1 MAGKV
6 RSPESQVR
14 SRLPEFRNPQSLR
27 AGGPLGPEAAIG
39 IPNSQLPARLK
50 RVGLF
55 GGTFDPIHY
64 GHLRAAE
71 EARLLLPLDQVIF
84 VPAALPPHK
93 QNELL
98 SDPQQRLEMVERAV
112 AGNVYFSVS
121 DVEIASLEK
130 PSYTVQTVEY
140 FLSRVSVEIFCLMGM
155 DSFREIET
163 WKEYRRLLELCR
175 VVVVTRPGLPGGSR
189 FSCPP
194 KLKPLLSR
202 SLGDLA
208 DPGKRIFIL
217 PVTGF
222 EVSSTRIRGLARAGQ
237 SIRYLLPPEVE
248 EYIREEGLYKSS
260 NSKA

>member
-1 MAGKV
+1 MKRMKPPAPG
-6 RSPESQVR
+6 
-14 SRLPEFRNPQSLR
+14 
-27 AGGPLGPEAAIG
+27 
-39 IPNSQLPARLK
+39 SQLPARLK

-84 VPAALPPHK
+84 IPAALPPHK
-93 QNELL
+93 QHESL
-98 SDPQQRLEMVERAV
+98 SDPRHRLEMVERAV

-121 DVEIASLEK
+121 DVEIACLKK

-140 FLSRVSVEIFCLMGM
+140 FLSRLSIEIFCLMGL

-189 FSCPP
+189 VSCPP
-194 KLKPLLSR
+194 KLKPLLAR
-202 SLGDLA
+202 SLRDLA
-208 DPGKRIFIL
+208 DPSKRIFIL

-222 EVSSTRIRGLARAGQ
+222 EVSSTQIRGLARAGQ
-237 SIRYLLPPEVE
+237 SLSYLLPPEVE
-248 EYIREEGLYKSS
+248 EYIEENGLYKSS
-260 NSKA
+260 GFKVQGSK

>member
-1 MAGKV
+1 MPK
-6 RSPESQVR
+6 
-14 SRLPEFRNPQSLR
+14 FR
-27 AGGPLGPEAAIG
+27 
-39 IPNSQLPARLK
+39 IPDPRIPKLK

-93 QNELL
+93 QGEPL
-98 SDPQQRLEMVERAV
+98 SDPRHRLEMVERAV
-112 AGNVYFSVS
+112 ADNVYFSVS
-121 DVEIASLEK
+121 DVEIACLEK

-140 FLSRVSVEIFCLMGM
+140 FLSRLSVELYCLMGL

-175 VVVVTRPGLPGGSR
+175 VVVVTRPGLPGGGR
-189 FSCPP
+189 VSCPP
-194 KLKPLLSR
+194 KLKPLFSS
-202 SLGDLA
+202 SLRDLD

-222 EVSSTRIRGLARAGQ
+222 EVSSTQIRSRARAGQ
-237 SIRYLLPPEVE
+237 SIRYLLPQEVE
-248 EYIREEGLYKSS
+248 EYIEENGLYKSS
-260 NSKA
+260 GFKVQGSK